1 MFVALLQSQF
11 HLQLNLLTT
20 TVYVHTNKATQNI
33 HYSLKDI
40 AYFFVFFFHAAC
52 TKCYEVL
59 SGLLCINV
67 HVHYTRWF
75 TDFCVLSFSLS
86 EMASKYC
93 DACHSWQFSVK
104 ECAVGHEN
112 RCGNC
117 IKKSKHT
124 HPRQQHQ
131 QQQQDNIKPIFHPTL
146 TIHSHL
152 SFEKRA
158 AIVAF
163 HRIGM
168 DKYKIMKY
176 LACSMPT
183 VNRWIKHYNQYFN
196 VTHT

>member
-1 MFVALLQSQF
+1 
-11 HLQLNLLTT
+11 
-20 TVYVHTNKATQNI
+20 
-33 HYSLKDI
+33 
-40 AYFFVFFFHAAC
+40 
-52 TKCYEVL
+52 
-59 SGLLCINV
+59 
-67 HVHYTRWF
+67 
-75 TDFCVLSFSLS
+75 
-86 EMASKYC
+86 MASKYC

-183 VNRWIKHYNQYFN
+183 VNRWIKHYNQHFN
-196 VTHT
+196 VTHTQCFTHFIRLFNCLCVCVCVCRFMTIIVVVDQEN